1 MRTFLATFFA
11 VLFLGGFSGL
21 CVPVAQAASETVKGA
36 QKDFA
41 EFKGTMAK
49 KIEVMEKQITELKEK
64 AKQKGGEAHAKTVAE
79 LEASR
84 DKLKK
89 EMAELKE
96 DSQDSWKGLKETL
109 SSTADSLN
117 QKIQKALKE

>member
-1 MRTFLATFFA
+1 MRHFILVFSAL
-11 VLFLGGFSGL
+11 LFLGSL
-21 CVPVAQAASETVKGA
+21 TIVPVAALAASETVKGA
-36 QKDFA
+36 KKDFA
-41 EFKGTMAK
+41 EFKETMGK
-49 KIEVMEKQITELKEK
+49 KIDTMEKQIAELKEK

-84 DKLKK
+84 DKLKS
-89 EMAELKE
+89 EFAELKE
-96 DSQDSWKGLKETL
+96 DSQEGWKGLKEKL

>member
-1 MRTFLATFFA
+1 MRILTLALLGALFLASISFFPS
-11 VLFLGGFSGL
+11 VSF
-21 CVPVAQAASETVKGA
+21 AASETVKGA
-36 QKDFA
+36 KKDFT
-41 EFKGTMAK
+41 EFKETMGK
-49 KIEVMEKQITELKEK
+49 KMETMEKQIAELKDK
-64 AKQKGGEAHAKTVAE
+64 AKQKGGEAHTKTVAE

-96 DSQDSWKGLKETL
+96 DSQEGWKGLKEKL